1 MIKTILIFILLFVIL
16 WLFKN
21 KLPKIT
27 NKLKIL
33 VNNPLFRSIA
43 LRGLLRIVRFLIFR
57 R

>member
-1 MIKTILIFILLFVIL
+1 MIKTILIFIFIFVLL

-21 KLPKIT
+21 NLPEIR

-33 VNNPLFRSIA
+33 VNNPFFRSIA
-43 LRGLLRIVRFLIFR
+43 LRGLLHLVRFLIFR

>member
-1 MIKTILIFILLFVIL
+1 MIKKILIFILLFVIL

-21 KLPKIT
+21 KLPKIR

>member
-21 KLPKIT
+21 KLPEIR

>member
-1 MIKTILIFILLFVIL
+1 MIKTILIFILLFVIM

-21 KLPKIT
+21 KLPKIR

>member
-21 KLPKIT
+21 KLPKIR

>member
-1 MIKTILIFILLFVIL
+1 MIKTILIFILLFVML

-21 KLPKIT
+21 KLPKIG

-33 VNNPLFRSIA
+33 VNNPFFRSIA

>member
-1 MIKTILIFILLFVIL
+1 MIKTILIFILLFVIF

-21 KLPKIT
+21 KLPEIR

-33 VNNPLFRSIA
+33 VKNPFFRSIA

>member
-21 KLPKIT
+21 KLPEIR

-33 VNNPLFRSIA
+33 VNNPYFRSIA

>member
-21 KLPKIT
+21 KLPEIR

-43 LRGLLRIVRFLIFR
+43 FRGLLRIVRFLTFR

>member
-21 KLPKIT
+21 KLPEIK

-43 LRGLLRIVRFLIFR
+43 LRGLLRIVRFLILR

>member
-21 KLPKIT
+21 KLPKIR

-33 VNNPLFRSIA
+33 VNNPFFRSIA
-43 LRGLLRIVRFLIFR
+43 LRGLLRLVRFLIFR

>member
-21 KLPKIT
+21 KLPEIR

-43 LRGLLRIVRFLIFR
+43 LRGLLRIVRFLTFR

>member
-1 MIKTILIFILLFVIL
+1 MIKTILIFIFIFVIL

-21 KLPKIT
+21 KLPEIR

-33 VNNPLFRSIA
+33 VNNPFFRSIA
-43 LRGLLRIVRFLIFR
+43 LRGLLRLVRFLIFR